1 VFDAVRAAYVFQLPG
16 LEEDVFAC
24 VLSLRHPNVSSSLVV
39 STFRLEVVPDP
50 NAAALAEATA
60 ADAAAATAAAASATG
75 GSTANT
81 SSSAVAAAAAAAAT
95 GGVLTAADLALF
107 NPLVNPRIVFVAALP
122 SLMISGYPGGSAK
135 ALSDFKAVVVAGAAL
150 DGPAWVEAVPLN
162 GTRFTVNAT
171 VCSRCGVA

>member
-1 VFDAVRAAYVFQLPG
+1 MPGVFDAVRSAYVFQLPG

-24 VLSLRHPNVSSSLVV
+24 VLSLRHPNVSGSLVV

-50 NAAALAEATA
+50 NAAALAEAAA

-75 GSTANT
+75 GSTANA
-81 SSSAVAAAAAAAAT
+81 SSSAVAAAAT

-171 VCSRCGVA
+171 VCSRCGVE